1 MGETGFSIQDF
12 KVERWI
18 DTYEDDARYN
28 LAETDAEPFTLEE
41 LLSLGDRE
49 KLISELLKM
58 RITYNPTMGS
68 PRLREVIAARYNRTA
83 AANVLVT
90 GGAVEAN
97 FLLANVLIDPGDTV
111 IIQSPAYQA
120 LYSVAEARGAKVK
133 HWQMS
138 LAAGYRPDLA
148 ELAALIDAGT
158 KAVIINIP
166 HNPTGAVISQDDLE
180 TIIGWAEEKDFWVIC
195 DEVYHDLALEEGIIP
210 MPARSLSEKTISI
223 GSMSKSFGLSGLRL
237 GWVAAPEDIVYRCW
251 CWKDYT
257 SISNSPL
264 SDYLAAFALEH
275 KEQIMGRNIPLA
287 RQNLT
292 RLLEWYRRSDGIIEY
307 AVPRAGVLS
316 FPRLHGLPFSTEEF
330 CRRIYRDEGVLL
342 VPGECFDRPGYLR
355 IGFGTAPAKFNQ
367 GLDLLA
373 GYLQK
378 VLGRR

>member
-1 MGETGFSIQDF
+1 MGAAGFTISDF

-41 LLSLGDRE
+41 LLSLGDRD
-49 KLISELLKM
+49 KMLSDLLNM

-68 PRLREVIAARYNRTA
+68 PRLREVIAARYAQTA

-97 FLLANVLIDPGDTV
+97 FLLANVLIEPGDTV

-120 LYSVAEARGAKVK
+120 LYSVAEARGANVK
-133 HWQMS
+133 HWQMR
-138 LAAGYRPDLA
+138 LDAGYRPDLT
-148 ELAALIDAGT
+148 ELAALIDDKT

-166 HNPTGAVISQDDLE
+166 HNPTGAVIGQADLE
-180 TIIGWAEEKDFWVIC
+180 TIIGWAEGKGFWVIC
-195 DEVYHDLALEEGIIP
+195 DEVYHDLALEEGVIP
-210 MPARSLSEKTISI
+210 AAARSLSEKAISL

-237 GWVAAPEDIVYRCW
+237 GWIAAPEDIIYRCW

-264 SDYLAAFALEH
+264 SDYLAAFALANSGR
-275 KEQIMGRNIPLA
+275 IMARNIPMAKQNLA
-287 RQNLT
+287 R
-292 RLLEWYRRSDGIIEY
+292 LLDWYRQNEGVIEY

-316 FPRLHGLPFSTEEF
+316 FPRLHGLPVSTEEF
-330 CRRIYRDEGVLL
+330 CLRIYRERGVLL
-342 VPGECFDRPGYLR
+342 VPGECFDRPGHLR
-355 IGFGTAPAKFNQ
+355 IGFGTAPAKFKQ
-367 GLDLLA
+367 GLDLLTEH
-373 GYLQK
+373 LRQ
-378 VLGRR
+378 VLRSK